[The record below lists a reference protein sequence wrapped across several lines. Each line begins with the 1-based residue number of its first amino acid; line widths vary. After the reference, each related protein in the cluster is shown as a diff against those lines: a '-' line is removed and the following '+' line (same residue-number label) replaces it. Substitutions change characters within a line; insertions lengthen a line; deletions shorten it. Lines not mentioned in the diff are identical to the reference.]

1 MTKKR
6 RGEEDRGSED
16 AVHKL
21 MLDAMK
27 SNYEHIKQI
36 QGDIKQLISETV
48 TKVELS
54 SHADDEMKFGYR
66 ALGVIGTIVIIA
78 GTWFYNH
85 EQADISRTMEDI
97 RTQTETRIELQGV
110 QENQKEIK
118 EFLKEIAKK
127 LD

>member
-6 RGEEDRGSED
+6 REDRESED

-21 MLDAMK
+21 MLDAMG
-27 SNYEHIKQI
+27 SNYEQIKQM
-36 QGDIKQLISETV
+36 QEDIKQLISETV

-54 SHADDEMKFGYR
+54 SHASDEMKFGYR
-66 ALGVIGTIVIIA
+66 ALSVIGTIVIIA

-85 EQADISRTMEDI
+85 EQADTARTMESI

-110 QENQKEIK
+110 QENQTEIK
-118 EFLKEIAKK
+118 ESLKEIAGK
-127 LD
+127 LE

>member
-1 MTKKR
+1 MTKER
-6 RGEEDRGSED
+6 REEDRSAEN
-16 AVHKL
+16 AVHNL

-27 SNYEHIKQI
+27 SNYEHIKQM
-36 QGDIKQLISETV
+36 QQDIKQLVSETV
-48 TKVELS
+48 TKVELAN
-54 SHADDEMKFGYR
+54 HASDEMKFGYR

-85 EQADISRTMEDI
+85 EQADIVRTMEDI

-118 EFLKEIAKK
+118 ESLKEIAGK
-127 LD
+127 LE